1 VPLTTTPSREAPE
14 KLVGARVHH
23 SGKMPQS
30 RQMSIMGIGAG
41 KGTIPGETKA
51 LRVESCNDGSVA
63 I

>member
-1 VPLTTTPSREAPE
+1 
-14 KLVGARVHH
+14 
-23 SGKMPQS
+23 
-30 RQMSIMGIGAG
+30 MGIGAG